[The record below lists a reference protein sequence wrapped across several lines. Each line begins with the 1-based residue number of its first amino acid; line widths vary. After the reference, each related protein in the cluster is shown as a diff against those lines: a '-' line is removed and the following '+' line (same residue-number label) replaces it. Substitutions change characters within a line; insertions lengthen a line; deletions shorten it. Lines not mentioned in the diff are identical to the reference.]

1 MIERLLIAGVL
12 VSLGVV
18 GWIVFNRLS
27 VRRVAQRAPA
37 DPLLATL
44 QDGVPAIVY
53 FTTPFC
59 EPCRTLQKPALN
71 ALQREL
77 GPSIQV
83 IQVDA
88 SEQPDAADRW
98 GVFSAPTTFVLDG
111 EHKPRQ
117 VNRGVASVETLKKQL
132 EAIAEPSATLGALM
146 AQKE

>member
-1 MIERLLIAGVL
+1 MLERMMIAGCL

-18 GWIVFNRLS
+18 AWSTFNRLS
-27 VRRVAQRAPA
+27 VRRVAQHAPA

-44 QDGVPAIVY
+44 RDGIPAIVY

-59 EPCRTLQKPALN
+59 EPCRTLQKPALK
-71 ALQREL
+71 ALEREL

-88 SEQPDAADRW
+88 AEQPDVADRW
-98 GVFSAPTTFVLDG
+98 GVFSAPTTFVLDT
-111 EHKPRQ
+111 HHTPRQ

-132 EAIAEPSATLGALM
+132 HAIS
-146 AQKE
+146 